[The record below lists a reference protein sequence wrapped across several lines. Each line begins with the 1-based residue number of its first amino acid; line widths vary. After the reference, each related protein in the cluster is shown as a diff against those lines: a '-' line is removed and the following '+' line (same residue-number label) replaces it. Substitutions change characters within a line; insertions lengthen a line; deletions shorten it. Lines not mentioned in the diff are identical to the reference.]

1 MSKFC
6 ANIFLIQTKNNF
18 TLISSRP
25 TGLLTLGERYEGYF
39 GKVVDSFEENTGSKY
54 ELYNPKEMAVR
65 FPMIDMGPKIWGC
78 YDPSAGILMADKCLK
93 LLWVRI
99 KLQYIKLNVA

>member
-1 MSKFC
+1 M
-6 ANIFLIQTKNNF
+6 
-18 TLISSRP
+18 
-25 TGLLTLGERYEGYF
+25 GERHEGYF

>member
-1 MSKFC
+1 M
-6 ANIFLIQTKNNF
+6 
-18 TLISSRP
+18 
-25 TGLLTLGERYEGYF
+25 GERYEGYF

-99 KLQYIKLNVA
+99 KLQYINVAQSKKVFHSGSILKKKAQSTVLLVKSLF

>member
-1 MSKFC
+1 M
-6 ANIFLIQTKNNF
+6 
-18 TLISSRP
+18 
-25 TGLLTLGERYEGYF
+25 GERYEGYF

-54 ELYNPKEMAVR
+54 ELYNPKEMAIR

-99 KLQYIKLNVA
+99 KFQIHKRGLIIESVSLWLNSQKKPEPSA